1 MLKIIVRG
9 GGDLA
14 TGVIHRLWG
23 AGFKVLVLEC
33 AKPAAIRRQVALC
46 EAVYQGSA
54 QVEGLTARLINSLA
68 EADAVWEHDE
78 VPVLVDEAAD
88 SVHAFAPDIVI
99 DAIIAKRN
107 LGTSSTMAPLV
118 IALGPGFSVGAD
130 ADVIVERSAVIT
142 WDALSATPVLHLTAA
157 CPVIS
162 QAIARSVCCTHLRRC
177 SVRCS

>member
-107 LGTSSTMAPLV
+107 WVRTAQWH
-118 IALGPGFSVGAD
+118 
-130 ADVIVERSAVIT
+130 RS
-142 WDALSATPVLHLTAA
+142 LLL
-157 CPVIS
+157 
-162 QAIARSVCCTHLRRC
+162 
-177 SVRCS
+177 